1 MSHSFS
7 FFLFQGIHNQTRQQL
22 AVLFNVDFV
31 DFHSATERRLYDVAL
46 TTFFGDT

>member
-31 DFHSATERRLYDVAL
+31 DFHSATERRLFAPLNGVFMTSL
-46 TTFFGDT
+46 